1 MLSYTVKRLLS
12 IIPIILGITVISFSV
27 IHLLPGDPAV
37 ILAGSDATDE
47 AIQQIRQSYGLTK
60 PLAIQY
66 LDFMT
71 KLSKGDLGI
80 SLFTRSPV
88 SELLVQR
95 YWVTMKLSLMAMIFS
110 LLLGISAGV
119 IAATKQYSLFDNLS
133 MLIALFGTSMP
144 IFWIGLLLMLLFSVK
159 IPLFPAGGGT
169 DFYTLV
175 LPAFTLGASS
185 AALIARITRASMLE
199 VIRQDYVRTA
209 RANGVREVTITYR
222 NCLKNAMIP
231 ITSVVGLQF
240 GYLLGGA
247 VLVEAVFSIPG
258 IGKLLVDAIFERDYP
273 VVQATMIFIAVSF
286 VIVNLLT
293 DVAYS
298 YFDPRIRY
306 K

>member
-60 PLAIQY
+60 PLATQY

-209 RANGVREVTITYR
+209 RANGVREVAITYR

>member
-88 SELLVQR
+88 SELLAQR

-119 IAATKQYSLFDNLS
+119 IAATKQHSLFDNLS

-144 IFWIGLLLMLLFSVK
+144 VFWIGLLLMLLFSVK

>member
-1 MLSYTVKRLLS
+1 LLSYTVKRLFS

-88 SELLVQR
+88 SELLAQR

>member
-1 MLSYTVKRLLS
+1 MLTYTGKRLLS
-12 IIPIILGITVISFSV
+12 IIPIILGITVISFLV

-37 ILAGSDATDE
+37 ALAGSDATDD

-60 PLAIQY
+60 PLVIQY

-119 IAATKQYSLFDNLS
+119 IAAKKQYSLFDNLS
-133 MLIALFGTSMP
+133 MLIALFGISMP

-159 IPLFPAGGGT
+159 LPLFPAGGGT

-185 AALIARITRASMLE
+185 AALVARITRASMLE

-209 RANGVREVTITYR
+209 RANGVREFAITYR

-273 VVQATMIFIAVSF
+273 VVQATMIVIAVSF